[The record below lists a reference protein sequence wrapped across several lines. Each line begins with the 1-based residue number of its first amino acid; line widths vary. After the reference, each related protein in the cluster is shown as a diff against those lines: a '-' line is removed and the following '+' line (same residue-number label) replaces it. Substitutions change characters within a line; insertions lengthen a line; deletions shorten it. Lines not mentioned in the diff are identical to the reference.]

1 MSLATG
7 CQAPPITVIGIGN
20 PYRHDD
26 AAGLVVLAS
35 LSQRFAAEQRIRLV
49 ELDGEP
55 VRLIQ
60 SWEGSDTVLIIDAVR
75 SLHPPGTIHHI
86 RADGI
91 SGAAADGIALGG
103 GHLLGLGEAIDL
115 ARALRLLPRD
125 LDVVGIEGAD
135 FELGQGLSAPVASAC
150 DLATAQLVDQ
160 LEQLLLSLVSRSG
173 AAARPAARR

>member
-1 MSLATG
+1 M
-7 CQAPPITVIGIGN
+7 C
-20 PYRHDD
+20 
-26 AAGLVVLAS
+26 
-35 LSQRFAAEQRIRLV
+35 IR
-49 ELDGEP
+49 D
-55 VRLIQ
+55 
-60 SWEGSDTVLIIDAVR
+60 SSDTVLIIDAVR
-75 SLHPPGTIHHI
+75 SLHPPGTIHHF

-91 SGAAADGIALGG
+91 SGAAANGIALGG

-115 ARALRLLPRD
+115 ARALCLLPRD

>member
-75 SLHPPGTIHHI
+75 SLHPPGTIHHF

-91 SGAAADGIALGG
+91 SGAAADGIALIGVPC
-103 GHLLGLGEAIDL
+103 AVQV
-115 ARALRLLPRD
+115 ARG
-125 LDVVGIEGAD
+125 VGAVG
-135 FELGQGLSAPVASAC
+135 
-150 DLATAQLVDQ
+150 
-160 LEQLLLSLVSRSG
+160 
-173 AAARPAARR
+173 